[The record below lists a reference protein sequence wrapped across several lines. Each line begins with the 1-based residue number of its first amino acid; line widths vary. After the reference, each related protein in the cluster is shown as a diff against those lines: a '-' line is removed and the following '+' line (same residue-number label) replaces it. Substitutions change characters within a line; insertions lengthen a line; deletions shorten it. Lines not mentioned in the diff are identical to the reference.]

1 MNKNDFEKIIE
12 GIVDE
17 GDIVSKDDLEIVED
31 NEALE
36 VDEYN
41 EDFTTIEQAR
51 KELLLFLTLIFLEFL
66 KRMMR
71 INSWK
76 KMSIM
81 ILLLNL

>member
-17 GDIVSKDDLEIVED
+17 GDIVSKDDLEIVDD

-51 KELLLFLTLIFLEFL
+51 KRL
-66 KRMMR
+66 KEV
-71 INSWK
+71 SSK
-76 KMSIM
+76 GTPF
-81 ILLLNL
+81 ILNFNFPRGTEEDDED

>member
-1 MNKNDFEKIIE
+1 MNKNDFEKITE

-17 GDIVSKDDLEIVED
+17 GDIVSKDDLEIVDD

-51 KELLLFLTLIFLEFL
+51 KRL
-66 KRMMR
+66 KEV
-71 INSWK
+71 SSK
-76 KMSIM
+76 GTPF
-81 ILLLNL
+81 ILNFNFPRVPEEDDED

>member
-17 GDIVSKDDLEIVED
+17 GDIVSKDDLEIVDD
-31 NEALE
+31 NETLE

-51 KELLLFLTLIFLEFL
+51 KRL
-66 KRMMR
+66 KEV
-71 INSWK
+71 SSK
-76 KMSIM
+76 GTPF
-81 ILLLNL
+81 ILNFNFPRVPEEDDED

>member
-17 GDIVSKDDLEIVED
+17 GDIVSKDDLEIVDD

-51 KELLLFLTLIFLEFL
+51 KRL
-66 KRMMR
+66 K
-71 INSWK
+71 
-76 KMSIM
+76 
-81 ILLLNL
+81 